1 MSAKWTVFAIVRA
14 IDGASV
20 PWEGVPSIKLQ
31 EIARHALDTAPGM
44 PRMANTIF
52 AFAMNQAKYDG
63 LPADLKKV
71 IDDNS
76 GLAASAW
83 AGETGFDNVV
93 QKHQALAR
101 DAGEK
106 IVFMPDAEYQRWV
119 KATEHVDDEWIKAA
133 AAKGADGKKLL
144 EDARALIKQ
153 YAK

>member
-1 MSAKWTVFAIVRA
+1 MTC
-14 IDGASV
+14 
-20 PWEGVPSIKLQ
+20 EGVPSIKLQ

-52 AFAMNQAKYDG
+52 AFTMNQARYDG

-83 AGETGFDNVV
+83 AGETAFDAVV
-93 QKHQALAR
+93 APHQKIAR

-106 IVFMPDAEYQRWV
+106 IHFLPEAEYQRWV
-119 KATEHVDDEWIKAA
+119 KAAEQIDDEWVKTVS
-133 AAKGADGKKLL
+133 AKGANGKQLL
-144 EDARALIKQ
+144 EEARALVRQ
-153 YAK
+153 YSK